1 MATAVEIVMGTKS
14 DRDEIPHLESHKLR
28 AVVVDDSPN
37 FIQVICALMEL
48 DEAVDVVGRA
58 TNGADAIQAVAH
70 LQPDLVVMDV
80 QMPLLDGLVAA
91 SFLWQQFGTAIILMS
106 GDESSQLR
114 EECLA
119 SGAVAFI
126 YKPNFREEFM
136 PALREIFALAEEPN
150 RSKDLFSTH

>member
-1 MATAVEIVMGTKS
+1 MATAAGPATATKIFH
-14 DRDEIPHLESHKLR
+14 DEMASPQSKIR
-28 AVVVDDSPN
+28 AVIVDDSPN

-48 DEAVDVVGRA
+48 DDAVDVVGRA
-58 TNGADAIQAVAH
+58 SDGAEAIQVVAH
-70 LQPDLVVMDV
+70 LQPDLLVMDV

-106 GDESSQLR
+106 ADDSPRLR

-126 YKPNFREEFM
+126 YKPNFRKEFI
-136 PALREIFALAEEPN
+136 PALREIFGLSEEHT
-150 RSKDLFSTH
+150 SSSDLPC

>member
-1 MATAVEIVMGTKS
+1 MANAVEIVMGTKS
-14 DRDEIPHLESHKLR
+14 YRDELPHLESHKLR

-48 DEAVDVVGRA
+48 EEAVDVVGRA

-106 GDESSQLR
+106 GDESPQLR

-136 PALREIFALAEEPN
+136 PALREIFALTEEPN
-150 RSKDLFSTH
+150 RSKELLSRH